1 MWLMPKTGPEGWS
14 KIKAQQVNLLCIR
27 DGKSTTSPTPAIR
40 YRLGKV
46 PNNTESA
53 VNTIASQNLAQT
65 DTMSQQRGGRL
76 QLSGEAQSSGN
87 TTYSL
92 ERYLDSDGGV
102 TERLL
107 TGLNINGIMNRAQAV
122 QSEAGRLAD
131 KVTQPPRGQS

>member
-46 PNNTESA
+46 PNTKS
-53 VNTIASQNLAQT
+53 
-65 DTMSQQRGGRL
+65 R
-76 QLSGEAQSSGN
+76 QSSGN